1 MSLVFIDSI
10 LTLSPTID
18 NQIFD
23 YVRDITGGVLK
34 AGDVLFLPYS
44 AEFIPPNGALY
55 SQVITD
61 DAFFVP
67 DNQTVFSIECLESL
81 YNIKAVTHENQYT
94 ACNVYSFDSLN
105 VIIRSFFQ

>member
-1 MSLVFIDSI
+1 MALVFIDSI
-10 LTLSPTID
+10 LNLSSTVD

-23 YVRDITGGVLK
+23 YVKDITSGILN
-34 AGDVLFLPYS
+34 AGDVLYLPYS

-67 DNQTVFSIECLESL
+67 DNQTGFSVECLESL

-94 ACNVYSFDSLN
+94 ACNVYAFNSTN